1 MDANADRSRERPR
14 ECRLFQAHVVF
25 DGHRAGNVLSYLN
38 CLGLRGGRTDEAA
51 RLHDAFKSTLI
62 SADFSVG
69 SLKIA
74 IGRMMFFIVF
84 PWIGNEELQCDQTVS
99 GAPAERL
106 FADERRLR
114 ATRGI

>member
-25 DGHRAGNVLSYLN
+25 DGHRAGNL
-38 CLGLRGGRTDEAA
+38 
-51 RLHDAFKSTLI
+51 
-62 SADFSVG
+62 
-69 SLKIA
+69 A

-99 GAPAERL
+99 GAPVERL
-106 FADERRLR
+106 FAGERRLR